1 MTVFKYF
8 LKIAIKNRWIIIM
21 YVTIFFV
28 MTVLNSNDAVKR
40 EESFVESKLNIGII
54 DNCNSELSNSLR
66 KYLEAK
72 NNIVDTMEDEDY
84 IKEQIFLEVADA
96 VVIIPEDF
104 DEKVIRREESVL
116 VYKDDR
122 KPQSIQIENQINK
135 FLAFANITYEN
146 GNFALKDVAE
156 ALNESVEVH
165 VLPSGEIEGS
175 GINTWFKFYFNFT
188 GYVTIALYIAVI
200 GVVMS
205 DFRDENIDSRRR
217 ISSKRFLEF
226 NREIYLGQLTLASA
240 VTITFIIASI
250 IFMRENIWN
259 VYFLKYVVNL
269 IVFSFSILCLTFL
282 INNITRNKH
291 AITALSTVLSLGTS
305 FISGVMVPQEILGDK
320 VLAVAK
326 FFPTYYF
333 VRVNESMINSLSDIG
348 FDIFMQ
354 LLFAVAFLLLGL
366 IFSRK
371 DLLVQ

>member
-354 LLFAVAFLLLGL
+354 LLFAVAFLLIGL
-366 IFSRK
+366 ILSKKAQRA
-371 DLLVQ
+371 

>member
-188 GYVTIALYIAVI
+188 GSVTIALYIAVI
-200 GVVMS
+200 GIVMS

>member
-1 MTVFKYF
+1 MTVFKYS

-28 MTVLNSNDAVKR
+28 MTVLNSNDAMKR
-40 EESFVESKLNIGII
+40 EESFVESRLNIGII
-54 DNCNSELSNSLR
+54 DNCNSELSNSL
-66 KYLEAK
+66 KDYLKDE

-84 IKEQIFLEVADA
+84 IKEQIFLEMADA
-96 VVIIPEDF
+96 VIIIPDDF
-104 DEKVIRREESVL
+104 DEKVINREESVL
-116 VYKDDR
+116 IYKDDR

-354 LLFAVAFLLLGL
+354 LLFAVAFLLIGL
-366 IFSRK
+366 ILSKKAQRA
-371 DLLVQ
+371 

>member
-54 DNCNSELSNSLR
+54 DNCNSELSNSL
-66 KYLEAK
+66 KDYLKDE
-72 NNIVDTMEDEDY
+72 NNIVDTVEDEDY